1 MSASICHI
9 SVAVLQH
16 NCNKVYNICIKVA
29 DILQICRLSVNIS
42 AKYLHKNCRY
52 VNIEGGKG
60 YFREP
65 GMVNICSREM
75 LDFSVVKCDLFYS
88 REA

>member
-1 MSASICHI
+1 M
-9 SVAVLQH
+9 
-16 NCNKVYNICIKVA
+16 YM
-29 DILQICRLSVNIS
+29 QIYPCS
-42 AKYLHKNCRY
+42 
-52 VNIEGGKG
+52 EGGKG

-65 GMVNICSREM
+65 WSIFVRVKCEM